1 MDGSTQQYI
10 VKKKQTNLT
19 KRNKPYAYEQHYS
32 SPSDTE
38 KNKQK
43 KQYTINTKIQMDMV
57 DYQAATHV

>member
-10 VKKKQTNLT
+10 VKKKRTNLT

-43 KQYTINTKIQMDMV
+43 TVHNKHQNTMDMV